1 MRLCRMT
8 EEQQNDKAETINAP
22 LQDDNDYYG
31 GDSSIK
37 VEKEVK
43 EPKETKETKEE
54 TKAKESELN
63 DETDKKE
70 VKKPAPNN
78 QEDVILLK
86 DSLKKTQ
93 QWGQEKNKKLL
104 ANTRKINQLVNS
116 LKEESIMSEEDVTSF
131 LTSLESDESD
141 DIENSK
147 TSDSGSNNRNT
158 LKEKLD
164 NEFKVFQRY
173 NKANDNIKNYQAF
186 YQYFSLLTSKQQDDA
201 ILYMEDESPD
211 EALNYVI
218 NQGTELRD
226 IFGDI
231 EEEDGGIIKH
241 IKKLKKKLE
250 KLEKNNTELAS
261 EIDSTTKKV
270 YTKSDSKTKEDN
282 GNSYFENDYYA

>member
-1 MRLCRMT
+1 MT

>member
-1 MRLCRMT
+1 MRLCKMT
-8 EEQQNDKAETINAP
+8 EEQQNDKVETINAP

-43 EPKETKETKEE
+43 EPKETKEE

-70 VKKPAPNN
+70 VKKSAPNN

-93 QWGQEKNKKLL
+93 KWGQEKNKKLL

-141 DIENSK
+141 DIEDSK
-147 TSDSGSNNRNT
+147 TSDSGSNNRNS

>member
-1 MRLCRMT
+1 MI

-43 EPKETKETKEE
+43 EPKETKEE

-78 QEDVILLK
+78 EEDVILLK

-141 DIENSK
+141 DIEDSK
-147 TSDSGSNNRNT
+147 TSDSGSNNRNS

-186 YQYFSLLTSKQQDDA
+186 YQYFSLLTNKQQDDA
-201 ILYMEDESPD
+201 LLYMEDESPD

>member
-1 MRLCRMT
+1 
-8 EEQQNDKAETINAP
+8 
-22 LQDDNDYYG
+22 
-31 GDSSIK
+31 
-37 VEKEVK
+37 
-43 EPKETKETKEE
+43 
-54 TKAKESELN
+54 
-63 DETDKKE
+63 
-70 VKKPAPNN
+70 
-78 QEDVILLK
+78 
-86 DSLKKTQ
+86 
-93 QWGQEKNKKLL
+93 
-104 ANTRKINQLVNS
+104 
-116 LKEESIMSEEDVTSF
+116 MSEEDVTSF

-141 DIENSK
+141 DIEDSK
-147 TSDSGSNNRNT
+147 TSDSGSNNRNS

-164 NEFKVFQRY
+164 NEFKIFQRY

-282 GNSYFENDYYA
+282 GNSYLENDYYA